1 MSNTPLAIRA
11 RYTWEQDVLRTAS
24 TTRRALAF
32 GVDALAVFAL
42 AWTVSFAAASAG
54 LLRIP
59 DMDLNGVRSPVM
71 GLFWIVS
78 IFELPILLAYTT
90 LFEGIAG
97 RTPGKL
103 LAGLRVTRSD
113 GRAPNLG
120 DAFLRNLLRL
130 LWVTP
135 FGPAFILLDAW
146 SLRVT
151 ELDQRLGDLA
161 AGTVVLHIR
170 DDATSADAT
179 PERL

>member
-1 MSNTPLAIRA
+1 MSEG
-11 RYTWEQDVLRTAS
+11 RYSWERDVPRTAS
-24 TTRRALAF
+24 TTRRAVAF
-32 GVDALAVFAL
+32 AIDAVAVFAL
-42 AWTVSFAAASAG
+42 AWTFSFFAASAG
-54 LLRIP
+54 FLRIP
-59 DMDLNGVRSPVM
+59 DMPVGDIRSPVL

-90 LFEGIAG
+90 LFEGYLG

-103 LAGLRVTRSD
+103 LTGLRVARLD
-113 GRAPNLG
+113 GGLPTLA
-120 DAFLRNLLRL
+120 DSFLRNLLRL

-161 AGTVVLHIR
+161 AGTVVVHAR
-170 DDATSADAT
+170 EVGEARSGASADG
-179 PERL
+179 P